1 MRRKNMG
8 LRRDS
13 VGFFFFVSF
22 CKCNDNDKYYYQSLV
37 EDGFSVDGRACLY

>member
-22 CKCNDNDKYYYQSLV
+22 CKCNENDIIISLLLRM
-37 EDGFSVDGRACLY
+37 GLA